1 MSEIVL
7 SLKGARLVELCEAAG
22 FKNIEDLH
30 RSSLRDSLCPAIC
43 MECGATA
50 DMERDQRQGYCEA
63 CGCRRMVSGL
73 VLAGF
78 I

>member
-1 MSEIVL
+1 MPEIALTHKAV
-7 SLKGARLVELCEAAG
+7 RLVELCEAAG
-22 FKNIEDLH
+22 FKTVDDLILV
-30 RSSLRDSLCPAIC
+30 SMRDSLCPAIC
-43 MECGATA
+43 MDCGATA

-63 CGCRRMVSGL
+63 CGHRRMVSGL

>member
-1 MSEIVL
+1 MSKIAL

-22 FKNIEDLH
+22 FKNIEDLQ
-30 RSSLRDSLCPAIC
+30 RSSLRDSVCPAIC

-50 DMERDQRQGYCEA
+50 EMERDQRQGHCEA
-63 CGCRRMVSGL
+63 CGCSRMVSGL

>member
-1 MSEIVL
+1 MPEIALTLTAV
-7 SLKGARLVELCEAAG
+7 RLVELCETAG
-22 FKNIEDLH
+22 FKTVDDLIQI
-30 RSSLRDSLCPAIC
+30 SMRDSLCPAIC

-63 CGCRRMVSGL
+63 CGHKRMVSGL

>member
-1 MSEIVL
+1 MSEIAL
-7 SLKGARLVELCEAAG
+7 SLKGARLVELCKAAG
-22 FKNIEDLH
+22 FKNIEDLQ
-30 RSSLRDSLCPAIC
+30 RSSLHDGVCPAIC

-50 DMERDQRQGYCEA
+50 EMERDQRQGYCEA
-63 CGCRRMVSGL
+63 CGCRRVVGGL

>member
-1 MSEIVL
+1 MSEIALTQKAV
-7 SLKGARLVELCEAAG
+7 RLVELCEAAG
-22 FKNIEDLH
+22 FRTVDDLIQI
-30 RSSLRDSLCPAIC
+30 SMRDSLCPAIC
-43 MECGATA
+43 MDCGATA

-63 CGCRRMVSGL
+63 CGHRRMVSGL

>member
-1 MSEIVL
+1 MPEIAL
-7 SLKGARLVELCEAAG
+7 TLKAVRLVELCETVG
-22 FKNIEDLH
+22 FKTVDDLIQI
-30 RSSLRDSLCPAIC
+30 SMRDSLCPAIC

-63 CGCRRMVSGL
+63 CGHNRMVSGL